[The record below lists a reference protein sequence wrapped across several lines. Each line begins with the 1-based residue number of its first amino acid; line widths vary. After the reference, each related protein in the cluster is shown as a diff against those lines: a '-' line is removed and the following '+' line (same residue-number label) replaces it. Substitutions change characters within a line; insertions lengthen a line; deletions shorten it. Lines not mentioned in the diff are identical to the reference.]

1 MILDYTEFTGL
12 VERFSSELPELLASH
27 RSTRHF
33 APRVRGLLEFAESR
47 FTLAVV
53 GQMRAGKSSLL
64 NALIGADL
72 AVVGV
77 NETTATVN
85 FFTHGTGDLTRSFRV
100 HWKGRPPEDRDL
112 SELQSWVGQSSLAR
126 ETRRLEF
133 FADTPF
139 LRTADVVDTPG
150 TRSLVA
156 DHQRT
161 IDEFMAQ
168 KVDEETRRLGGGA
181 DAIIYVIPPVAR
193 QSDAG
198 FLEDFSRTTRL
209 PGSPPHNSLA
219 VVHKWETLAG
229 EDPHAEACQK
239 AERIFGSMS
248 DFVSGSFPVSAPLG
262 MAAER
267 YPDSFWVELM
277 NLSLNSTASAWGELL
292 LGEQEFLEDD
302 IPGCPLTASERSHL
316 RMTFPLPWASLKF
329 LLTLSRRESPGSPR
343 DLRHRALALSNL
355 PRLREELE
363 TRFFARSRVLKMS
376 KLVRTAWEPCQEADR
391 VLRNHKDDL
400 AQDLDKSERA
410 SKLLAARIRSGDDHL
425 APAAEFIQTASQ
437 RTRHEFEEVA
447 NRLRRLGHLIA
458 EVKGP
463 QEQMERDLA
472 MLDVAEA
479 TGNALPAQTTAMLRS
494 LFGRGGT
501 DLVARL
507 SFFLQRGKTYVSVAD
522 LEAVISELRAQLL
535 TARKPSRPAIE
546 HALLR
551 LEEVCSWMEDK
562 RIPAIPLK
570 ADAAPAK
577 S

>member
-27 RSTRHF
+27 RSTRQF
-33 APRVRGLLEFAESR
+33 APRVRGLLEFAETR
-47 FTLAVV
+47 FTLAVG

-85 FFTHGTGDLTRSFRV
+85 FFTHGTGDRTRSFRV
-100 HWKGRPPEDRDL
+100 HWKWRPPEDRDL
-112 SELQSWVGQSSLAR
+112 SELQSWVGQSELAR

-209 PGSPPHNSLA
+209 PDSPPHNSLA

-239 AERIFGSMS
+239 AERIFAAMGG
-248 DFVSGSFPVSAPLG
+248 FVCGAFPVSAPLG

-267 YPDSFWVELM
+267 YPDPFWIELL
-277 NLSLNSTASAWGELL
+277 NLSLNSTGRAWSELL
-292 LGEQEFLEDD
+292 LGEQEFLEDE
-302 IPGCPLTASERSHL
+302 ISGCPLAAIERRRL
-316 RMTFPLPWASLKF
+316 RKTFPLPWACLKF
-329 LLTLSRRESPGSPR
+329 LLALSRRESLGSPS
-343 DLRHRALALSNL
+343 DLRRRVLALSNL

-363 TRFFARSRVLKMS
+363 KRFFARSRVLKMS
-376 KLVRTAWEPCQEADR
+376 KLVRTAWDPCQEADR

-400 AQDLDKSERA
+400 SHELDKSGRA
-410 SKLLAARIRSGDDHL
+410 LKVLTARIRAGDHSL
-425 APAAEFIQTASQ
+425 APAAEFIETASK
-437 RTRHEFEEVA
+437 RTGHEFEEVA
-447 NRLRRLGHLIA
+447 ERLRRLGHLIA
-458 EVKGP
+458 QVKTP

-479 TGNALPAQTTAMLRS
+479 TGNALPAQTTDMLRS

-507 SFFLQRGKTYVSVAD
+507 SFFLQRGKTSVSVSD
-522 LEAVISELRAQLL
+522 LETVISELRMQLL
-535 TARKPSRPAIE
+535 AAKKNSRPAIE

-551 LEEVCSWMEDK
+551 LEEVCNWMEEK
-562 RIPAIPLK
+562 RIPVIPIK
-570 ADAAPAK
+570 TDAGLIKP
-577 S
+577 